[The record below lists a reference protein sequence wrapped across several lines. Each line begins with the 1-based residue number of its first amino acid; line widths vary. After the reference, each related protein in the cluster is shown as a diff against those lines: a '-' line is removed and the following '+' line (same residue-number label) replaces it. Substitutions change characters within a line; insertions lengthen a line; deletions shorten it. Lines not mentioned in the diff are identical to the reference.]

1 MTGVYLNVNFSLT
14 SASFPS
20 NRSKSFIARL
30 ESFLLTPER
39 LVIIDMY
46 FHTSFK
52 TWGKQQKSVTSKTH
66 ENKRVVFV
74 GKISLSNPK
83 QKDNLQCIAGTWTQ
97 SASIDFRGINVEYI
111 WFKRL
116 FLLLFEWFRFK
127 WPFNT
132 GGKQH
137 KQAVGT
143 WSKVKITVRN
153 GKKLWDFSSRPPN
166 TRRPL
171 NTVSLNTGST
181 EHCKSTWLYL
191 SQETVHY
198 LPPEGQGWRILV
210 VPQWNLP
217 DIPIRPCSTLMTSPS
232 PLPPPSLIGSHF
244 STVLLLNSVWDDWP
258 PSFTPWKQCES
269 LPLPSPVPSPQAINW
284 DWSPK
289 NNI

>member
-52 TWGKQQKSVTSKTH
+52 TWGKQQKSVTSKTL

-83 QKDNLQCIAGTWTQ
+83 EKDNLQCIADTWTQ

-111 WFKRL
+111 WFERL

-143 WSKVKITVRN
+143 WSKVKITIRN
-153 GKKLWDFSSRPPN
+153 GKNCGTLAVDRLIQGDRCIHFRLIQV
-166 TRRPL
+166 RL
-171 NTVSLNTGST
+171 NTVSLRGYFFP
-181 EHCKSTWLYL
+181 KRPFIIYRRRGRVGGFWLSHNEIYL
-191 SQETVHY
+191 
-198 LPPEGQGWRILV
+198 I
-210 VPQWNLP
+210 
-217 DIPIRPCSTLMTSPS
+217 SP
-232 PLPPPSLIGSHF
+232 
-244 STVLLLNSVWDDWP
+244 
-258 PSFTPWKQCES
+258 
-269 LPLPSPVPSPQAINW
+269 
-284 DWSPK
+284 
-289 NNI
+289 

>member
-52 TWGKQQKSVTSKTH
+52 TWGKQQKSVTSKTL

-74 GKISLSNPK
+74 FVGKISLNNPK
-83 QKDNLQCIAGTWTQ
+83 EKDNLQCIADTWTQ

-111 WFKRL
+111 WFERLYL
-116 FLLLFEWFRFK
+116 FLCEWFRFK

-153 GKKLWDFSSRPPN
+153 GKKLWDFSSRPLN

-181 EHCKSTWLYL
+181 EHCKSTWLFL

-198 LPPEGQGWRILV
+198 LPPEGQGWRILLSH
-210 VPQWNLP
+210 NEIYL
-217 DIPIRPCSTLMTSPS
+217 ISP
-232 PLPPPSLIGSHF
+232 
-244 STVLLLNSVWDDWP
+244 
-258 PSFTPWKQCES
+258 
-269 LPLPSPVPSPQAINW
+269 
-284 DWSPK
+284 
-289 NNI
+289 

>member
-74 GKISLSNPK
+74 GKISLNNPK
-83 QKDNLQCIAGTWTQ
+83 EKDNLQCIADTWTQ
-97 SASIDFRGINVEYI
+97 SACIDFRGINVEYI
-111 WFKRL
+111 WFERL

-132 GGKQH
+132 GGKQQ

-153 GKKLWDFSSRPPN
+153 GKKLWDFSSRPLN

-171 NTVSLNTGST
+171 NTVPLNTGST
-181 EHCKSTWLYL
+181 EF
-191 SQETVHY
+191 
-198 LPPEGQGWRILV
+198 G
-210 VPQWNLP
+210 
-217 DIPIRPCSTLMTSPS
+217 
-232 PLPPPSLIGSHF
+232 
-244 STVLLLNSVWDDWP
+244 
-258 PSFTPWKQCES
+258 
-269 LPLPSPVPSPQAINW
+269 
-284 DWSPK
+284 
-289 NNI
+289 